1 MIMQD
6 DPLDDLGATQKITH
20 KRHHYSEPSPLIPR
34 HSSDPLEARDQSCNP
49 HHTPI
54 PSSGLDEIFY
64 LREPSL
70 QNQCKGWKKKALQ
83 SHLTCDL
90 HELTL
95 VQAEKKVEDYL
106 IKANSLGYSALL
118 FIHGKAR
125 HSPVAALKSQLAGQL
140 QSHPRVL
147 AYWSAPAS
155 HGGTGALFCFIQN
168 NKEDHV

>member
-1 MIMQD
+1 MQNN
-6 DPLDDLGATQKITH
+6 PLDDLGATKKITH

-34 HSSDPLEARDQSCNP
+34 HSSDQLELRDQSTNLQN
-49 HHTPI
+49 TPI
-54 PSSGLDEIFY
+54 PSSGLDELFY

-70 QNQCKGWKKKALQ
+70 QNQYKRWKKKALQ

-106 IKANSLGYSALL
+106 IKASTLGYSALL

-125 HSPVAALKSQLAGQL
+125 HSPVAAVKSLLAGQL
-140 QSHPRVL
+140 QSHSRVL

-155 HGGTGALFCFIQN
+155 YGGTGALFCFIQN